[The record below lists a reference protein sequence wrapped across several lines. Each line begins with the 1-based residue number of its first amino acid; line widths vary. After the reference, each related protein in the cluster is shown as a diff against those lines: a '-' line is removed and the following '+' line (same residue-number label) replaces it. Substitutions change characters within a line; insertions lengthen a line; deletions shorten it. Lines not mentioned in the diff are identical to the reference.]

1 MDQAHPWPSGAVTD
15 QDKSLGLTDQRHSDM
30 LKAWCYKGLHTGS
43 SRPIGGQSTSYHH
56 IW

>member
-30 LKAWCYKGLHTGS
+30 LKAWCYKGLHYIV
-43 SRPIGGQSTSYHH
+43 P
-56 IW
+56 